1 MSRTCFLTGALGC
14 IGAWVVKHI
23 LDRGD
28 NPVIYDLDDDLRRI
42 RDLAS
47 PEQLERVRLIQGDVT
62 DTEAVLTAVRDSNPD
77 RIIHLA
83 GLQVPTCRA
92 NPVLGARVNV
102 VGTLNLFQAAA
113 ECQITRLVYASS
125 AAVYGPDDLGP
136 DGAAPDETTPCN
148 PTTHYGVYK
157 RANEGNA
164 LVFFAESGVSSVGI
178 RPLTVYGVG
187 RDQGMTSDPT
197 RAMKAAVLS
206 RPFQIRFSG
215 ATDYQF
221 VSDCAMTFLECADR
235 APEGSHVY
243 NLHGDSVDMAEV
255 VDLIHA
261 NSPAGAPPITINGP
275 VLPIPPSMDGSHIE
289 AAIPD
294 LPKTSLSHGVRTTM
308 EHFARLR
315 DEDRLDTRDLDE

>member
-23 LDRGD
+23 LDRGED
-28 NPVIYDLDDDLRRI
+28 PVIYDLDDDLRRI
-42 RDLAS
+42 RDLVT
-47 PEQLERVRLIQGDVT
+47 PEQLERVCLVQGDVT
-62 DTEAVLTAVRDSNPD
+62 DTDAVAAALRESGAD

-113 ECQITRLVYASS
+113 ECKIPRLVYASS

-136 DGAAPDETTPCN
+136 NGAAPDETTPCN

-164 LVFFAESGVSSVGI
+164 QVFFADSGVSSVGI

-215 ATDYQF
+215 ATDYQY
-221 VSDCAMTFLECADR
+221 VSDCAMTFLECTDR
-235 APEGSHVY
+235 APEGAHVF

-255 VDLIHA
+255 IDLIHE
-261 NSPAGAPPITINGP
+261 NSPEGAPAITVEGP
-275 VLPIPPSMDGSHIE
+275 TLPIPPSMDGNRIE

-294 LPKTSLSHGVRTTM
+294 LPKTSLSQGVRMTM